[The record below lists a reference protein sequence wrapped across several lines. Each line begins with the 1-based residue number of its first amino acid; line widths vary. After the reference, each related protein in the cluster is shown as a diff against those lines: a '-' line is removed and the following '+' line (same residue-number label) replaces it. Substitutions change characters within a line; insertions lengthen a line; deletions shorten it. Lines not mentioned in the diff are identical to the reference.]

1 MAEDS
6 GVVKKIYFAL
16 DSCAA
21 VCLIAVFALTL
32 LVVEYSSEARAQ
44 EPAPLTQKAI
54 RIFTTGTPGGASDQ
68 FARVFAKALER
79 DQPGA
84 SVIVQNLRS
93 KGNVVV
99 IKDVFES
106 GSREINLTVISAG
119 VIFDQLSKGDKLPFD
134 LSKMPAIGS
143 FTSSNFLLG
152 VGPGADW
159 DFKKPRAAQPQL
171 RIAVHYRSASDYFFA
186 VLLNAV
192 TNLNILPA
200 EGFETDVMKT
210 MFLAGDLN
218 AIMLSGTDPEAGLVE
233 SGDMKPVLLV
243 GTTEYPKA
251 FSGAA
256 RLADVVDPKA
266 DQEVVK
272 TVQQVS
278 DFGRLL
284 LAAPKTSVEALDA
297 LRAAFLR
304 ISADPVYRSE
314 LEAAGLV
321 SVPRPGDQVDVFLKH
336 MLGEGSSLRPK
347 IAAAM
352 DCGRK
357 VADDNSVQCFN

>member
-1 MAEDS
+1 M
-6 GVVKKIYFAL
+6 VKKIYLMRSFCSAT
-16 DSCAA
+16 
-21 VCLIAVFALTL
+21 CLIAIIALALAASVF
-32 LVVEYSSEARAQ
+32 SSRVQAQ
-44 EPAPLTQKAI
+44 DSSPLTQQSI

-68 FARVFAKALER
+68 FARTFAKALER

-84 SVIVQNLRS
+84 SVTVQNLRS

-99 IKDVFES
+99 IKDVYES

-233 SGDMKPVLLV
+233 SGEMKPVLLI
-243 GTTEYPKA
+243 GAAEYPKQ

-256 RLADVVDPKA
+256 RLSDVVDPKA
-266 DQEVVK
+266 DQELVK

-284 LAAPKTSVEALDA
+284 LAAPKTSPEALSA

-304 ISADPVYRSE
+304 ISADPVYTSD
-314 LEAAGLV
+314 LEAAGLA
-321 SVPRPGDQVDVFLKH
+321 STPRPGEQVDVFLKQL
-336 MLGEGSSLRPK
+336 LGEGTSLRLK
-347 IAAAM
+347 INAAM
-352 DCGRK
+352 ECGRK
-357 VADDNSVQCFN
+357 IADNGSAQCFN

>member
-1 MAEDS
+1 MAEDFR
-6 GVVKKIYFAL
+6 VVKKIYFAL
-16 DSCAA
+16 DFCAVA
-21 VCLIAVFALTL
+21 CMIAMFALTL
-32 LVVEYSSEARAQ
+32 LAGGLSSKVRAQ
-44 EPAPLTQKAI
+44 EVAPLTQKAI

-68 FARVFAKALER
+68 FARAFAKALER

-84 SVIVQNLRS
+84 SASVQNLRS

-99 IKDVFES
+99 IKDVYES

-119 VIFDQLSKGDKLPFD
+119 VIFDQLSKGNELPFD

-152 VGPGADW
+152 VGPGTEW

-171 RIAVHYRSASDYFFA
+171 KIAVHYRSASDYFFA

-218 AIMLSGTDPEAGLVE
+218 AIMLSGTDPEVGLVE
-233 SGDMKPVLLV
+233 SGDMKPVLLI
-243 GTTEYPKA
+243 GTADYPKS

-272 TVQQVS
+272 AVQQVS

-284 LAAPKTSVEALDA
+284 LAAPKTSPEALDA
-297 LRAAFLR
+297 LRVAFLR
-304 ISADPVYRSE
+304 VSADPVYKSD

-321 SVPRPGDQVDVFLKH
+321 STPRPGDEVDVFLKQL
-336 MLGEGSSLRPK
+336 LGGASSLRQK
-347 IAAAM
+347 ITAAM
-352 DCGRK
+352 ECGRK
-357 VADDNSVQCFN
+357 IADGGSAQCFN

>member
-1 MAEDS
+1 M
-6 GVVKKIYFAL
+6 
-16 DSCAA
+16 
-21 VCLIAVFALTL
+21 
-32 LVVEYSSEARAQ
+32 
-44 EPAPLTQKAI
+44 
-54 RIFTTGTPGGASDQ
+54 
-68 FARVFAKALER
+68 
-79 DQPGA
+79 
-84 SVIVQNLRS
+84 
-93 KGNVVV
+93 

-134 LSKMPAIGS
+134 LSKMPAVGS

-152 VGPGADW
+152 VGRGTEW

-171 RIAVHYRSASDYFFA
+171 KIAVHYRSASDYFFA
-186 VLLNAV
+186 VLLNAI

-218 AIMLSGTDPEAGLVE
+218 AIMLSGTDPEAGMVE
-233 SGDMKPVLLV
+233 SGDMKPILLI
-243 GTTEYPKA
+243 GAAEYPKP

-266 DQEVVK
+266 DQELVK

-284 LAAPKTSVEALDA
+284 LAAPKTSPEALDA
-297 LRAAFLR
+297 LRAAFMR

-314 LEAAGLV
+314 LEASGLV
-321 SVPRPGDQVDVFLKH
+321 SSPRPGEQVDVFLKQL
-336 MLGEGSSLRPK
+336 LGEGTSLRMK
-347 IAAAM
+347 ITAAM
-352 DCGRK
+352 ECGRK
-357 VADDNSVQCFN
+357 IADGGSAPCFN

>member
-1 MAEDS
+1 M
-6 GVVKKIYFAL
+6 VKKIYFSL
-16 DSCAA
+16 DFCAVA
-21 VCLIAVFALTL
+21 CLIAIFALSL
-32 LVVEYSSEARAQ
+32 LAGGLSSKARAQ
-44 EPAPLTQKAI
+44 ESAPLTQKAI

-84 SVIVQNLRS
+84 SVTVQNLRS

-99 IKDVFES
+99 IKDVYES

-186 VLLNAV
+186 VLLNAI
-192 TNLNILPA
+192 TNLNVLPA

-233 SGDMKPVLLV
+233 SGDMKPILLV
-243 GTTEYPKA
+243 GTTEYPKS
-251 FSGAA
+251 FSSAA

-266 DQEVVK
+266 DPEVVK

-284 LAAPKTSVEALDA
+284 LAAPKTSPEALDA
-297 LRAAFLR
+297 LRLAFSR
-304 ISADPVYRSE
+304 ISNDPAYKSD
-314 LEAAGLV
+314 LEVAKLV
-321 SVPRPGDQVDVFLKH
+321 SAPQSGDQVDLFLKQL
-336 MLGEGSSLRPK
+336 LGEGSSLRPK
-347 IAAAM
+347 LAAAM

-357 VADDNSVQCFN
+357 IADDSSVQCFN

>member
-1 MAEDS
+1 M
-6 GVVKKIYFAL
+6 VKKIYFAL
-16 DSCAA
+16 DFCAA
-21 VCLIAVFALTL
+21 ACLVAIFALTL
-32 LVVEYSSEARAQ
+32 LSGGLSSTARAQ
-44 EPAPLTQKAI
+44 ESAPLTQKSI

-68 FARVFAKALER
+68 FARAFAKALER

-84 SVIVQNLRS
+84 SATVQNLRS

-99 IKDVFES
+99 IKDVYES

-119 VIFDQLSKGDKLPFD
+119 VIFDQLSKGNELPFD
-134 LSKMPAIGS
+134 LSKMPAVGS

-152 VGPGADW
+152 VGRGADW

-171 RIAVHYRSASDYFFA
+171 KIAVHYRSASDYFFA

-218 AIMLSGTDPEAGLVE
+218 AIMLSGTDPEAGLVQ
-233 SGDMKPVLLV
+233 SGDMKPVLLI
-243 GTTEYPKA
+243 GTADYPKS

-256 RLADVVDPKA
+256 RLVDVVDPKA
-266 DQEVVK
+266 DPEVVR
-272 TVQQVS
+272 TIQRVS

-284 LAAPKTSVEALDA
+284 LAAPKTSPVAVDA
-297 LRAAFLR
+297 LRAAFIR
-304 ISADPVYRSE
+304 ISNDPAYKSD
-314 LEAAGLV
+314 LEVARLV
-321 SVPRPGDQVDVFLKH
+321 SAPRPGDQGDVFLKQL
-336 MLGEGSSLRPK
+336 LGEGTVVRQK
-347 IAAAM
+347 ITAAM
-352 DCGRK
+352 ECGRK
-357 VADDNSVQCFN
+357 IADGSSAQCFN

>member
-6 GVVKKIYFAL
+6 GVVKKIYLNSFA
-16 DSCAA
+16 
-21 VCLIAVFALTL
+21 CLIALFALIL
-32 LVVEYSSEARAQ
+32 LAGGYSSAVRAE
-44 EPAPLTQKAI
+44 EPAPLIEKAV

-68 FARVFAKALER
+68 FARIFARALER

-93 KGNVVV
+93 KGNIVV
-99 IKDVFES
+99 IKDVYES

-119 VIFDQLSKGDKLPFD
+119 VIFDQLSKGDKLPFN

-143 FTSSNFLLG
+143 FTSSNFVLG
-152 VGPGADW
+152 VGRGTDW

-186 VLLNAV
+186 VLLNAI

-218 AIMLSGTDPEAGLVE
+218 AIVLSGTDPEAGLVE
-233 SGDMKPVLLV
+233 SGDMKPVLLI
-243 GTTEYPKA
+243 GAAEFPKQ

-266 DQEVVK
+266 DQELVK

-284 LAAPKTSVEALDA
+284 LAAPKTSPEALSV

-304 ISADPVYRSE
+304 ISADPVYTSD
-314 LEAAGLV
+314 LEAAGLI
-321 SVPRPGDQVDVFLKH
+321 STPRPGEQVDVFLKQL
-336 MLGEGSSLRPK
+336 LGEGTSLRLK
-347 IAAAM
+347 ITAAM
-352 DCGRK
+352 ECGRK
-357 VADDNSVQCFN
+357 IADVSAAQCFN

>member
-1 MAEDS
+1 
-6 GVVKKIYFAL
+6 VVKKIYFAL
-16 DSCAA
+16 ESCASA
-21 VCLIAVFALTL
+21 CLIAVFALTL
-32 LVVEYSSEARAQ
+32 LAVEYSSEAWAQ

-68 FARVFAKALER
+68 FARVFAKALEQ

-84 SVIVQNLRS
+84 SVTVQNLRS

-134 LSKMPAIGS
+134 LSKMPAVGS

-152 VGPGADW
+152 VGRGTEW

-171 RIAVHYRSASDYFFA
+171 KIAVHYRSASDYFFA
-186 VLLNAV
+186 VLLNAI

-218 AIMLSGTDPEAGLVE
+218 AIMLSGTDPESGLVE
-233 SGDMKPVLLV
+233 SGDMKPVLLI
-243 GTTEYPKA
+243 GAAEYPKL
-251 FSGAA
+251 FSNAA
-256 RLADVVDPKA
+256 RLTDVVDPRA
-266 DQEVVK
+266 DQELVK

-284 LAAPKTSVEALDA
+284 LAAPKTSPEALVA

-314 LEAAGLV
+314 LEASGLV
-321 SVPRPGDQVDVFLKH
+321 SSPRPGEQVDVFLKQL
-336 MLGEGSSLRPK
+336 LGEGTSLRMK
-347 IAAAM
+347 ITAAM
-352 DCGRK
+352 ECGRNI
-357 VADDNSVQCFN
+357 ADGGAAQCFN

>member
-1 MAEDS
+1 M
-6 GVVKKIYFAL
+6 VKE
-16 DSCAA
+16 
-21 VCLIAVFALTL
+21 VCLGEKTRSVVRLAAIIAFAVLTGAFSGT
-32 LVVEYSSEARAQ
+32 VHAQ
-44 EPAPLTQKAI
+44 EPSPLTQKAI

-68 FARVFAKALER
+68 FARVFAQALER
-79 DQPGA
+79 SQPGA
-84 SVIVQNLRS
+84 SVTVQNLRS

-99 IKDVFES
+99 IKDVYES

-119 VIFDQLSKGDKLPFD
+119 VIFDQLSKGNELPFD
-134 LSKMPAIGS
+134 LSKMPAVGS

-152 VGPGADW
+152 VGQGAEW
-159 DFKKPRAAQPQL
+159 DFKKPRADQPQL

-186 VLLNAV
+186 VLLNAI

-200 EGFETDVMKT
+200 EGFETDIMKT

-218 AIMLSGTDPEAGLVE
+218 AIMLSGTDPETGLVE
-233 SGDMKPVLLV
+233 SGDLKPVLLV
-243 GTTEYPKA
+243 GTTEYPSS
-251 FSGAA
+251 FSRAV
-256 RLADVVDPKA
+256 RLADVVDAKA
-266 DQEVVK
+266 DPEVVK

-284 LAAPKTSVEALDA
+284 LAAPKTSPETLDA
-297 LRAAFLR
+297 LRVAFSR
-304 ISADPVYRSE
+304 ISNDPAYKSD

-321 SVPRPGDQVDVFLKH
+321 SAPRPGDQVDVFLKH
-336 MLGEGSSLRPK
+336 LLGEGSSLRPK

>member
-1 MAEDS
+1 M
-6 GVVKKIYFAL
+6 VKKIYFAL
-16 DSCAA
+16 ESCASA
-21 VCLIAVFALTL
+21 CLIAVFALTL
-32 LVVEYSSEARAQ
+32 LAVEYSSEAWAQ

-68 FARVFAKALER
+68 FARVFAKALEQ

-84 SVIVQNLRS
+84 SVTVQNLRS

-134 LSKMPAIGS
+134 LSKMPAVGS

-152 VGPGADW
+152 VGRGTEW

-171 RIAVHYRSASDYFFA
+171 KIAVHYRSASDYFFA
-186 VLLNAV
+186 VLLNAI

-218 AIMLSGTDPEAGLVE
+218 AIMLSGTDPESGLVE
-233 SGDMKPVLLV
+233 SGDMKPVLLI
-243 GTTEYPKA
+243 GAAEYPKL
-251 FSGAA
+251 FSNAA
-256 RLADVVDPKA
+256 RLTDVVDPRA
-266 DQEVVK
+266 DQELVK

-284 LAAPKTSVEALDA
+284 LAAPKTSPEALVA

-314 LEAAGLV
+314 LEASGLV
-321 SVPRPGDQVDVFLKH
+321 SSPRPGEQVDVFLKQL
-336 MLGEGSSLRPK
+336 LGEGTSLRMK
-347 IAAAM
+347 ITAAM
-352 DCGRK
+352 ECGRNI
-357 VADDNSVQCFN
+357 ADGGAAQCFN

>member
-1 MAEDS
+1 M
-6 GVVKKIYFAL
+6 VKKIYLARSL
-16 DSCAA
+16 CPAA
-21 VCLIAVFALTL
+21 CVIALIALILSAGMF
-32 LVVEYSSEARAQ
+32 SERVQAQ
-44 EPAPLTQKAI
+44 EPAPLTQKSI

-68 FARVFAKALER
+68 FARTFAKALER

-84 SVIVQNLRS
+84 SVTVQNLRS

-99 IKDVFES
+99 IKDVYES
-106 GSREINLTVISAG
+106 GSREINLTVVSAG
-119 VIFDQLSKGDKLPFD
+119 VIFDQLSKGNELPFD

-152 VGPGADW
+152 VGPGTEW
-159 DFKKPRAAQPQL
+159 DFKKPRTGQPQL

-210 MFLAGDLN
+210 MFLARDLN

-233 SGDMKPVLLV
+233 SGDMKPVLLI
-243 GTTEYPKA
+243 GTAEYPKS
-251 FSGAA
+251 FSAAA
-256 RLADVVDPKA
+256 RLAEVADPKA
-266 DQEVVK
+266 DQEIVK
-272 TVQQVS
+272 TIQQVS

-284 LAAPKTSVEALDA
+284 LAAPKTPPEALEA

-304 ISADPVYRSE
+304 ISVDPVYKSDLEGADLASAPRS
-314 LEAAGLV
+314 
-321 SVPRPGDQVDVFLKH
+321 GDQVDVFLKQL
-336 MLGEGSSLRPK
+336 LGEGSSLRLK

-357 VADDNSVQCFN
+357 VAEDSSVQCFN